1 MLIHSLQPPVQV
13 APVKS
18 ISKVVSPC
26 IKICTLQDD
35 FCIGC
40 GRSTQEIAEWATATQ
55 KRREEIMTVVQW
67 VVGVSLAF
75 VGFVAVV
82 YFAAKWAGKI

>member
-26 IKICTLQDD
+26 IKICSLQDD
-35 FCIGC
+35 FCLGC
-40 GRSTQEIAEWATATQ
+40 GRSTHEIAEWATATQ
-55 KRREEIMTVVQW
+55 KRREEIIERLPDRLRRM
-67 VVGVSLAF
+67 L
-75 VGFVAVV
+75 
-82 YFAAKWAGKI
+82 

>member
-13 APVKS
+13 EPVKS

-26 IKICTLQDD
+26 IKICTLQND

-40 GRSTQEIAEWATATQ
+40 GRSTQEIAEWSNASR
-55 KRREEIMTVVQW
+55 KRKEEILERLPNRLRRM
-67 VVGVSLAF
+67 L
-75 VGFVAVV
+75 
-82 YFAAKWAGKI
+82 

>member
-13 APVKS
+13 ATVKS

-26 IKICTLQDD
+26 IKICTLQND

-40 GRSTQEIAEWATATQ
+40 GRSTQEIAEWSKASN
-55 KRREEIMTVVQW
+55 KRKEEILERLPDRLRRM
-67 VVGVSLAF
+67 L
-75 VGFVAVV
+75 
-82 YFAAKWAGKI
+82 

>member
-1 MLIHSLQPPVQV
+1 MLTLSQLPPVQV
-13 APVKS
+13 ERVKS

-40 GRSTQEIAEWATATQ
+40 GRTTQEIAEWSKASDKK
-55 KRREEIMTVVQW
+55 KRDILERLPDRLRRM
-67 VVGVSLAF
+67 L
-75 VGFVAVV
+75 
-82 YFAAKWAGKI
+82 

>member
-1 MLIHSLQPPVQV
+1 MLIHSLQLHAPV

-26 IKICTLQDD
+26 IKICTLQDN

-40 GRSTQEIAEWATATQ
+40 GRSTQEIAEWTKASD
-55 KRREEIMTVVQW
+55 KRKRDILERLPDRLRRM
-67 VVGVSLAF
+67 
-75 VGFVAVV
+75 
-82 YFAAKWAGKI
+82 

>member
-1 MLIHSLQPPVQV
+1 MLIHSLQLPVQV

-26 IKICTLQDD
+26 IKICTLQND

-40 GRSTQEIAEWATATQ
+40 GRTTQEIAEWSKASDEK
-55 KRREEIMTVVQW
+55 KRDILERLPDRLRRM
-67 VVGVSLAF
+67 L
-75 VGFVAVV
+75 
-82 YFAAKWAGKI
+82 

>member
-1 MLIHSLQPPVQV
+1 MLIHSLQLHAPV

-26 IKICTLQDD
+26 IKICTLQDN

-40 GRSTQEIAEWATATQ
+40 GRSTQEIAEWTKASNKK
-55 KRREEIMTVVQW
+55 KREILERLPDRLRRMR
-67 VVGVSLAF
+67 
-75 VGFVAVV
+75 
-82 YFAAKWAGKI
+82 

>member
-1 MLIHSLQPPVQV
+1 MEQKGKDNEKEQG
-13 APVKS
+13 KGEGE
-18 ISKVVSPC
+18 K
-26 IKICTLQDD
+26 KK
-35 FCIGC
+35 
-40 GRSTQEIAEWATATQ
+40 

>member
-13 APVKS
+13 AHVKS
-18 ISKVVSPC
+18 ISKVVAPC

-40 GRSTQEIAEWATATQ
+40 GRTTQEIAEWAKATI
-55 KRREEIMTVVQW
+55 KRKKEILERLPDRLRRM
-67 VVGVSLAF
+67 
-75 VGFVAVV
+75 
-82 YFAAKWAGKI
+82 

>member
-1 MLIHSLQPPVQV
+1 MLIHSLQLHAPV

-26 IKICTLQDD
+26 IKICTLQDN

-40 GRSTQEIAEWATATQ
+40 GRSTQEIAEWTKASNKK
-55 KRREEIMTVVQW
+55 KREILERLPDRLRRM
-67 VVGVSLAF
+67 
-75 VGFVAVV
+75 
-82 YFAAKWAGKI
+82 

>member
-18 ISKVVSPC
+18 ISKVISPC
-26 IKICTLQDD
+26 IKICTLQNN

-40 GRSTQEIAEWATATQ
+40 GRSTQEIAEWSKATSERKKQ
-55 KRREEIMTVVQW
+55 ILERLPDRLRRM
-67 VVGVSLAF
+67 
-75 VGFVAVV
+75 
-82 YFAAKWAGKI
+82 

>member
-13 APVKS
+13 AHVKS

-26 IKICTLQDD
+26 INICTLQDD

-40 GRSTQEIAEWATATQ
+40 GRTTQEIAEWAKSTI
-55 KRREEIMTVVQW
+55 KRKKEILERLPDRLRRM
-67 VVGVSLAF
+67 
-75 VGFVAVV
+75 
-82 YFAAKWAGKI
+82 

>member
-1 MLIHSLQPPVQV
+1 MLTLSQLPPVRV
-13 APVKS
+13 ERVKS

-55 KRREEIMTVVQW
+55 KRREQIIERLPDRLRRM
-67 VVGVSLAF
+67 L
-75 VGFVAVV
+75 
-82 YFAAKWAGKI
+82 

>member
-26 IKICTLQDD
+26 IKVCTLQDN

-40 GRSTQEIAEWATATQ
+40 GRSTHEIAEWSKATIER
-55 KRREEIMTVVQW
+55 KKEILEVLPNRLRRMR
-67 VVGVSLAF
+67 
-75 VGFVAVV
+75 
-82 YFAAKWAGKI
+82 

>member
-26 IKICTLQDD
+26 VKICTLQDD

-40 GRSTQEIAEWATATQ
+40 GRSTQEIAEWSKASDKK
-55 KRREEIMTVVQW
+55 KRDILERLPDRLRRM
-67 VVGVSLAF
+67 
-75 VGFVAVV
+75 
-82 YFAAKWAGKI
+82 